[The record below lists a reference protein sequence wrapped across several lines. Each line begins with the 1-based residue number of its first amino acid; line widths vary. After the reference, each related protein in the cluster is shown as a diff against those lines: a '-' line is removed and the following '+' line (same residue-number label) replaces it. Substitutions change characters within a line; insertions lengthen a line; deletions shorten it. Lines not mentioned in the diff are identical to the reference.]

1 MIKPAGGSVISHQH
15 SLDELRPG
23 SPGGRALAGL
33 RGPGYFKELG
43 SRGGRTT
50 VQRYGLL
57 HFRQLAAAGGREK
70 KRRLYTWTKT
80 IIPWHGVIERRIP
93 YWPPRST
100 TRRRRPIFVYVEVQ
114 Q

>member
-1 MIKPAGGSVISHQH
+1 MCTTHQH

-50 VQRYGLL
+50 VQRHGLA
-57 HFRQLAAAGGREK
+57 HIRQLAAAGGREK
-70 KRRLYTWTKT
+70 RRRLYTWPRTVY
-80 IIPWHGVIERRIP
+80 PWHGGIERRVP
-93 YWPPRST
+93 FWPQHST
-100 TRRRRPIFVYVEVQ
+100 KRRKRPIFVYIEVGL
-114 Q
+114 